1 MSKRFEIMYEVS
13 AELTVEELWPDGDA
27 PANPTAADVYGL
39 IKSSGGFVRVLR
51 DWNLEDG
58 GYGHVSEV
66 A

>member
-13 AELTVEELWPDGDA
+13 AELSVEELWPDGDA
-27 PANPTAADVYGL
+27 PANPTEADVYRL

-58 GYGHVSEV
+58 GHGHVSEV